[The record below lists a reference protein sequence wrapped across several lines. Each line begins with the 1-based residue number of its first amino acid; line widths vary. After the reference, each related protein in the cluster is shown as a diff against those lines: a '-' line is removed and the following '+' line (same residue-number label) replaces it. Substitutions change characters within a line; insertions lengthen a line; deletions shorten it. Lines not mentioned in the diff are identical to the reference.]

1 MRNPTLTHLREAVRN
16 EITQSFDSFGFAK
29 PRDIAKLVC
38 TANPESIAAIGAQ
51 LAENAIT
58 DVARRELKNSTKSC
72 ESSMQLL
79 LPGVPEVMARL
90 LPPAISIPCEGD
102 SNDEGVIYKPL
113 AKVTFGELG
122 AHLDMLADQIQADIS
137 RHRALTELHDMAVA
151 RGAIGVS
158 CVFDVLGATELLQA
172 EVA

>member
-16 EITQSFDSFGFAK
+16 EITQSFDCFGFAK

-72 ESSMQLL
+72 ESSMQML

-90 LPPAISIPCEGD
+90 LPPAISIPSSC
-102 SNDEGVIYKPL
+102 
-113 AKVTFGELG
+113 
-122 AHLDMLADQIQADIS
+122 
-137 RHRALTELHDMAVA
+137 AV
-151 RGAIGVS
+151 V
-158 CVFDVLGATELLQA
+158 
-172 EVA
+172 

>member
-1 MRNPTLTHLREAVRN
+1 MRNPTLTHLREAVRS
-16 EITQSFDSFGFAK
+16 EITQAFDSLGFAK

-38 TANPESIAAIGAQ
+38 TANQESIAAIGAQ

-58 DVARRELKNSTKSC
+58 DVVRRELKNSTKSC
-72 ESSMQLL
+72 GSSMQML

-90 LPPAISIPCEGD
+90 LPPSISIPSEDD
-102 SNDEGVIYKPL
+102 SNDDGVIYKPL

-122 AHLDMLADQIQADIS
+122 AHLDMLTSQIRADIS
-137 RHRALTELHDMAVA
+137 RHRALTELHDMAEA
-151 RGAIGVS
+151 MGAIGDS
-158 CVFDVLGATELLQA
+158 CVFDVLGASEHLEV

>member
-16 EITQSFDSFGFAK
+16 EITQSFDCFGFAK

-38 TANPESIAAIGAQ
+38 TANPDSIAAIGAQ

-72 ESSMQLL
+72 ESSMQML

-90 LPPAISIPCEGD
+90 LPPAISIPSEDD
-102 SNDEGVIYKPL
+102 SNDEGVVYKPL
-113 AKVTFGELG
+113 AKVTFGELV
-122 AHLDMLADQIQADIS
+122 AHLDMLTSQIRADIS
-137 RHRALTELHDMAVA
+137 RHRALTELHDMALA
-151 RGAIGVS
+151 MGAIGDS
-158 CVFDVLGATELLQA
+158 CVFDVLGASEHMEA

>member
-1 MRNPTLTHLREAVRN
+1 MRNPTFTHLREAVRN
-16 EITQSFDSFGFAK
+16 EITQSFDCLGYAK

-38 TANPESIAAIGAQ
+38 TAHPESIASIGAQ

-58 DVARRELKNSTKSC
+58 DIARRELKNSTKNC
-72 ESSMQLL
+72 ESSMQML

-90 LPPAISIPCEGD
+90 LPPAISIPSEEA

-113 AKVTFGELG
+113 VKVTYGELG
-122 AHLDMLADQIQADIS
+122 AHLDMLTSQIQADIS
-137 RHRALTELHDMAVA
+137 RHRALTELHDMALA
-151 RGAIGVS
+151 MGAKCDS
-158 CVFDVLGATELLQA
+158 CVFEVLGASAHTEA

>member
-16 EITQSFDSFGFAK
+16 EISQAFDSLGFAK

-38 TANPESIAAIGAQ
+38 TANPESIVAIGAQ

-72 ESSMQLL
+72 ESSMQML

-90 LPPAISIPCEGD
+90 LPPAISIPSEDD
-102 SNDEGVIYKPL
+102 SNDEGVVYKPL

-122 AHLDMLADQIQADIS
+122 AHLDMLTNQIQADIS
-137 RHRALTELHDMAVA
+137 RHRALTELHDMALA
-151 RGAIGVS
+151 TGATAQS
-158 CVFDVLGATELLQA
+158 CVFDVLGAANFTEVEA
-172 EVA
+172 A

>member
-1 MRNPTLTHLREAVRN
+1 MRNPTLTHLREAVRS
-16 EITQSFDSFGFAK
+16 EITQAFDSLGFAK

-38 TANPESIAAIGAQ
+38 TANQESIAAIGAQ

-58 DVARRELKNSTKSC
+58 DVVRRELKNSTKSC
-72 ESSMQLL
+72 GSSMQML

-90 LPPAISIPCEGD
+90 LPPSISIPSEDD

-122 AHLDMLADQIQADIS
+122 AHLDMLTSQIRADIS
-137 RHRALTELHDMAVA
+137 RHRALTELHDMAEA
-151 RGAIGVS
+151 MGAIGDS
-158 CVFDVLGATELLQA
+158 CVFDVLGASDHLEV

>member
-16 EITQSFDSFGFAK
+16 EISQAFDSLGFAK

-38 TANPESIAAIGAQ
+38 TANPDSIAAIGAQ

-72 ESSMQLL
+72 ESSMQML

-90 LPPAISIPCEGD
+90 LPPAISIPSEDD
-102 SNDEGVIYKPL
+102 SNDEGVVYKPL

-122 AHLDMLADQIQADIS
+122 AHLDMLTNQIQADIS
-137 RHRALTELHDMAVA
+137 RHRALTELHDMALA
-151 RGAIGVS
+151 TGATAQS
-158 CVFDVLGATELLQA
+158 CVFDVLGAANFTEVEA
-172 EVA
+172 A

>member
-1 MRNPTLTHLREAVRN
+1 MRNPTLTQLREAVRSA
-16 EITQSFDSFGFAK
+16 ITQAFDSMGFAK

-72 ESSMQLL
+72 ESNMQML
-79 LPGVPEVMARL
+79 LPGVPEVMAKL
-90 LPPAISIPCEGD
+90 LPPAISIPSEDD
-102 SNDEGVIYKPL
+102 SDDDSVVYKPL

-122 AHLDMLADQIQADIS
+122 AHLDMLTDQIQADIS
-137 RHRALTELHDMAVA
+137 RHRALTELHDMALA
-151 RGAIGVS
+151 RGATGDS
-158 CVFDVLGATELLQA
+158 CVFDVLGASEPMEA

>member
-16 EITQSFDSFGFAK
+16 EITQAFDSLGFAK

-38 TANPESIAAIGAQ
+38 TANPESIVVIGAQ

-72 ESSMQLL
+72 ESSMQML

-90 LPPAISIPCEGD
+90 LPPAISIPSEDD

-113 AKVTFGELG
+113 AKVTFGEQG
-122 AHLDMLADQIQADIS
+122 AHLDMLTNQIQADIS
-137 RHRALTELHDMAVA
+137 RHRALTELHDMALA
-151 RGAIGVS
+151 TGATAQS
-158 CVFDVLGATELLQA
+158 CVFDVLGAANFTEVEA
-172 EVA
+172 A

>member
-16 EITQSFDSFGFAK
+16 EITQSFDCFGFAK

-72 ESSMQLL
+72 ESSMQML

-90 LPPAISIPCEGD
+90 LPPAISIPSEDD
-102 SNDEGVIYKPL
+102 SNDEGVVYKPL

-122 AHLDMLADQIQADIS
+122 AHLDMLTSQIRADIS
-137 RHRALTELHDMAVA
+137 RHRALTELHDMALA
-151 RGAIGVS
+151 MGAIGDS
-158 CVFDVLGATELLQA
+158 CVFDVLGASEHVEA
-172 EVA
+172 EVV

>member
-1 MRNPTLTHLREAVRN
+1 MRNSNLTQLREAVRS
-16 EITQSFDSFGFAK
+16 EILQAFDCLGFAK

-38 TANPESIAAIGAQ
+38 YANPDSVAAIGAQ

-72 ESSMQLL
+72 ESSMQML
-79 LPGVPEVMARL
+79 LPGLPEVMARL
-90 LPPAISIPCEGD
+90 LPPAISIPSDDD
-102 SNDEGVIYKPL
+102 SNDECVVYKPL

-122 AHLDMLADQIQADIS
+122 AHLDMLTSQIQADIS
-137 RHRALTELHDMAVA
+137 RHRALTELHDMALSM
-151 RGAIGVS
+151 GANVQS
-158 CVFDVLGATELLQA
+158 CVFDVLGASVTLEA

>member
-1 MRNPTLTHLREAVRN
+1 MRNPTLTHLREAVRS
-16 EITQSFDSFGFAK
+16 EITQAFDSLGFAK

-38 TANPESIAAIGAQ
+38 TANQESIAAIGAQ

-58 DVARRELKNSTKSC
+58 DVVRRELKNSTKSC
-72 ESSMQLL
+72 GSSMQML

-90 LPPAISIPCEGD
+90 LPPSISIPSEDD

-122 AHLDMLADQIQADIS
+122 AHLDMLTSQIRADIS
-137 RHRALTELHDMAVA
+137 RHRALTELHDMAEA
-151 RGAIGVS
+151 MGAIGDS
-158 CVFDVLGATELLQA
+158 CVFDVLGASEHLEV